1 MGARARR
8 SARRQEAERTRS
20 KDDLARD
27 ELVPLEEGERPRA
40 VTVAAIVAG
49 LLALS
54 NVIGYAAGLE
64 VGDTRPRL
72 GDVAV
77 TASLMTVAAVGMWY
91 GRYWAVLGFQAILA
105 ILIVL
110 MSLLLFTAQDVLS
123 ALVALAIIG
132 AAGTLFWFLVKS
144 LARIQMPDRRPPN
157 F

>member
-1 MGARARR
+1 MGARTRRAARR
-8 SARRQEAERTRS
+8 REAERTRS
-20 KDDLARD
+20 KDDLVRE
-27 ELVPLEEGERPRA
+27 ELVPLEEGQRPRA
-40 VTVAAIVAG
+40 VTVAAVVAG

-72 GDVAV
+72 GDVAI

-91 GRYWAVLGFQAILA
+91 GRYWAVLGFQAMLA

-110 MSLLLFTAQDVLS
+110 MSLLLLTAQNVLS
-123 ALVALAIIG
+123 VLVALAIIG
-132 AAGTLFWFLVKS
+132 AAGALFWFLVQS
-144 LARIQMPDRRPPN
+144 LARLQMPDRRPPN